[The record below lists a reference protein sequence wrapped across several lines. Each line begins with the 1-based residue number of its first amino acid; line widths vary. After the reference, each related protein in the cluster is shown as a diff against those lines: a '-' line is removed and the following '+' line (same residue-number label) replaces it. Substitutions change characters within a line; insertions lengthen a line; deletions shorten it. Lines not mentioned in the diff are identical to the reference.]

1 MNFISKERFE
11 YLVKKLKGSGPI
23 MVLGDLGIDKYT
35 LGEVNRISPEAPV
48 PVLQVTEEKFKLGL
62 SANISNNLNAL
73 NIDSTLCGIVGED
86 KYADLLENLLE
97 ERGLC
102 TWGIVRDLGRKTTF
116 KERVTAGS
124 QQICR
129 IDYETTG
136 PIKEKL
142 EDKLIE
148 RFSELLAGQ
157 KAIIIEDYCKG
168 ALTERVIWSAIR
180 DFKSKG
186 KLVAIDPGLNTP
198 PRFYKGATL
207 LKPNLKEARSMVK
220 AMGFMTEDLDSV
232 AKILVEELELDMLVI
247 TLGPEGMALIDN
259 INAPGELI
267 KIPPL
272 ASSVFDVSG
281 AGDTA
286 IALLTATLLAGGTL
300 EEAAWLSNC
309 GSGVVVGKIGTATV
323 SQDEL
328 RDFHHKISQG
338 LQNQTKSIEINNLN
352 NNR

>member
-1 MNFISKERFE
+1 MNFIAKERFE
-11 YLVKKLKGSGPI
+11 YLVKKLKGAGSI

-48 PVLQVTEEKFKLGL
+48 PILQVLEEKFKLGL
-62 SANISNNLNAL
+62 SANISNNLNTL
-73 NIDSTLCGIVGED
+73 EIDSTLCGVVGED
-86 KYADLLENLLE
+86 KYADLLETLLE
-97 ERGLC
+97 ERGLG
-102 TWGIVRDLGRKTTF
+102 TWGIVRDRSRKTTF
-116 KERVTAGS
+116 KERVTAGV

-129 IDYETTG
+129 IDYESTG
-136 PIKEKL
+136 PIKDQL

-148 RFSELLAGQ
+148 RFVELLAGQ

-168 ALTERVIWSAIR
+168 TLTEKVISNAILY
-180 DFKSKG
+180 FKEKG
-186 KLVAIDPGLNTP
+186 KLVAVDPGLSTP
-198 PRFYKGATL
+198 PRFYKGASL

-220 AMGFMTEDLDSV
+220 AMGYMSEDLESV

-259 INAPGELI
+259 LNRPGELV
-267 KIPPL
+267 KIPTL

-300 EEAAWLSNC
+300 EEAAWISNC
-309 GSGVVVGKIGTATV
+309 GSGVVVGKRGTATV
-323 SQDEL
+323 SLDEL
-328 RDFHHKISQG
+328 REYYLKISQG
-338 LQNQTKSIEINNLN
+338 FHEKLRPSPAL
-352 NNR
+352 

>member
-1 MNFISKERFE
+1 MEWW
-11 YLVKKLKGSGPI
+11 
-23 MVLGDLGIDKYT
+23 
-35 LGEVNRISPEAPV
+35 
-48 PVLQVTEEKFKLGL
+48 
-62 SANISNNLNAL
+62 
-73 NIDSTLCGIVGED
+73 GED

-97 ERGLC
+97 ERGLN
-102 TWGIVRDLGRKTTF
+102 TWGLVRDQQRKTTF
-116 KERVTAGS
+116 KERVTAGV

-136 PIKEKL
+136 PIKDKL

-148 RFSELLAGQ
+148 RFEELLEGQ

-168 ALTERVIWSAIR
+168 TLTERVIFNAIR

-198 PRFYKGATL
+198 PRFYKGASL
-207 LKPNLKEARSMVK
+207 LKPNFKEAKSMVK
-220 AMGFMTEDLDSV
+220 SMGYMDEDLDSI

-247 TLGPEGMALIDN
+247 TLGPKGMALIDN
-259 INAPGELI
+259 INRPGELI
-267 KIPPL
+267 KIPTL

-300 EEAAWLSNC
+300 EEAAWISNC

-323 SQDEL
+323 TLGEL
-328 RDFHHKISQG
+328 REFHLKISQD
-338 LQNQTKSIEINNLN
+338 LKTPKPLEINHLN

>member
-1 MNFISKERFE
+1 MNFITQERFE
-11 YLVKKLKGSGPI
+11 HLVKKLRTSGPI

-35 LGEVNRISPEAPV
+35 LGNVNRISPEAPV

-62 SANISNNLNAL
+62 SANISNNLNSL
-73 NIDSTLCGIVGED
+73 EIESTLCGVVGED

-97 ERGLC
+97 DRGLK
-102 TWGIVRDLGRKTTF
+102 TWGLVRDLSRKTTF
-116 KERVTAGS
+116 KERVTAGV

-136 PIKEKL
+136 PIKDKL
-142 EDKLIE
+142 EERLIDRYE
-148 RFSELLAGQ
+148 ELLMGQ
-157 KAIIIEDYCKG
+157 NALILEDYCKG
-168 ALTERVIWSAIR
+168 TLTERVIYNAIR

-186 KLVAIDPGLNTP
+186 KLVTVDPGLNTP
-198 PRFYKGATL
+198 PRFYKGAGL
-207 LKPNLKEARSMVK
+207 LKPNFKEAKSMVK
-220 AMGFMTEDLDSV
+220 AMGYMAEDLNSV

-259 INAPGELI
+259 INRPGELI
-267 KIPPL
+267 KIPTL

-300 EEAAWLSNC
+300 EEAAWISNC

-323 SQDEL
+323 SLDEL
-328 RDFHHKISQG
+328 RDFYLKISKKIHQRPSEF
-338 LQNQTKSIEINNLN
+338 NHLN